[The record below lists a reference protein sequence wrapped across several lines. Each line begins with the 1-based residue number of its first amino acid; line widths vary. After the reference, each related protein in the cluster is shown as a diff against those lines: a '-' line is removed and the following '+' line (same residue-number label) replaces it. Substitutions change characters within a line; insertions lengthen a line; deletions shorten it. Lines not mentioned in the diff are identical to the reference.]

1 MTHRLRLSLFII
13 VALLIAAG
21 CSQVPETEQAP
32 TPSATNNSP
41 PATAAPEPT
50 AEPTPIPLTDPAEWP
65 TAAPGTIA
73 IDAGIRSGPISPLLY
88 GSNTGPWSAVPFD
101 LMDEARAARL
111 TLLRFPGGEFA
122 DRNAVLPSHIDSF
135 IKLCRELGAE
145 PSIHVRLREGT
156 PEAAAEMVRYANV
169 EKGYGVKYWA
179 VGNEP
184 NLYPPDEVY
193 TPEKIAA
200 DWRALAEAMLAVDP
214 DIVLLGP
221 EVTGYMPAMPGN
233 TFGEE
238 ARAVMREF
246 LEVNGD
252 LVDIVTIHHYPF
264 PASPESPP
272 PTIDELGGS
281 VLLWDP
287 MLADLKA
294 MIRETTG
301 GDIPIGVTEFNAN
314 WSKQAGGEATP
325 DSIPGALWLADV
337 LGRLIRHRAA
347 IGTQFALQSGPV
359 IGPFGLL
366 DRVAVRP
373 QYWVYPLYARFGD
386 ELVYAAAGD
395 GAAPVTAYAALNQ
408 SGELTLMV
416 INRGPAAADF
426 TLSLA
431 GHAGGTAEV
440 FRLDDERVAAG
451 TVDSPTGTAE
461 LADGATIAVPPLS
474 ATLYVL
480 P

>member
-1 MTHRLRLSLFII
+1 MTHQYRPGLIVMVMLLLAGCGGTAGNPPEAMII
-13 VALLIAAG
+13 PKPTSTLPAAAAALPVVDPADWPAAAAG
-21 CSQVPETEQAP
+21 TLAV
-32 TPSATNNSP
+32 
-41 PATAAPEPT
+41 
-50 AEPTPIPLTDPAEWP
+50 DVKM
-65 TAAPGTIA
+65 
-73 IDAGIRSGPISPLLY
+73 RSGPISPLLF

-101 LMDEARAARL
+101 LMDEARAARI
-111 TLLRFPGGEFA
+111 TMLRFPGGEFA
-122 DRNAVLPSHIDSF
+122 DRNVVLPSHIDSF

-145 PSIHVRLREGT
+145 PTIHVRLREGT
-156 PEAAAEMVRYANV
+156 AEAAAEMVRYANV

-214 DIVLLGP
+214 DIILMGP
-221 EVTGYMPAMPGN
+221 EVTGYMPVMPGN

-238 ARAVMREF
+238 ARAVMKTF

-252 LVDIVTIHHYPF
+252 LVDVVTIHHYPF

-272 PTIDELGGS
+272 PTIEELGGS

-301 GDIPIGVTEFNAN
+301 QDIPIGMTEFNAN
-314 WSKQAGGEATP
+314 WSKQSGGEATP

-337 LGRLIRHRAA
+337 LGRLIRNQAA
-347 IGTQFALQSGPV
+347 VGTQFALQSGPV
-359 IGPFGLL
+359 IGPFGLF
-366 DRVAVRP
+366 DRAAARP
-373 QYWVYPLYARFGD
+373 QYYVYPLYARFGS
-386 ELVYAAAGD
+386 ELVYAAAG
-395 GAAPVTAYAALNQ
+395 GPAGEHPTVSAYAARDDA
-408 SGELTLMV
+408 GALTLLV
-416 INRGPAAADF
+416 INRGQSPAKLS
-426 TLSLA
+426 LSLA
-431 GHAGGTAEV
+431 GHPGGTAQV
-440 FRLDDERVAAG
+440 YRLDTQRVAAG
-451 TVDSPTGTAE
+451 TVDAPAGTAE
-461 LADGATIAVPPLS
+461 LSDGATIEMPPLS